1 MKTALLVLFS
11 WLCIS
16 FYAHAAVNINTAN
29 QTELESLPGIGPVK
43 AKAILDY
50 RKKNGGFKSVEEIT
64 KVDGIGPVTL
74 KNARKDMVIDA
85 TAASKSAPAKASAK
99 GDGVSKNPPQK
110 NTLKNNAAQPS
121 TDLKQSAKPVLS
133 TPPVSKPAANKAI
146 VVPAKPLASK
156 PTNKPA
162 TKPLAPVPQAVPST
176 VSSKVQ
182 PKPVK
187 AMPTKTT
194 STKDKPSKP

>member
-110 NTLKNNAAQPS
+110 NTLKNNATQPS
-121 TDLKQSAKPVLS
+121 TGLKQSNKSPLS
-133 TPPVSKPAANKAI
+133 KTPVSKPAANKAI
-146 VVPAKPLASK
+146 IVPAKPLASQPIK
-156 PTNKPA
+156 A
-162 TKPLAPVPQAVPST
+162 TP
-176 VSSKVQ
+176 SKVQ

-187 AMPTKTT
+187 AITTKTT
-194 STKDKPSKP
+194 STTSSSTKDKPSKP